1 MRSHVILFFFA
12 IMIFLKILWN
22 LQITSEFS
30 FYHCM
35 VHDRGSQLS
44 PVSNCLLQWYMYA
57 NNWVGLYNYIL
68 PVIGLIST
76 GVTITV
82 YQLPGIIGGVS

>member
-1 MRSHVILFFFA
+1 
-12 IMIFLKILWN
+12 
-22 LQITSEFS
+22 
-30 FYHCM
+30 
-35 VHDRGSQLS
+35 
-44 PVSNCLLQWYMYA
+44 MYA